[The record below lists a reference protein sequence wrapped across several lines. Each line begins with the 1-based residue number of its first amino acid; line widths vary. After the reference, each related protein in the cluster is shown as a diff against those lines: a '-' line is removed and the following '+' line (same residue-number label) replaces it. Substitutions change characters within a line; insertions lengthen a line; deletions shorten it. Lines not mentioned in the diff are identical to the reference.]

1 MKLHQ
6 LRYLAAVAQ
15 NGLNI
20 TAAAEKLHTSQPGVS
35 KQIKLL
41 EDELGFQIFVRD
53 GRNLSRVTPAGQQV
67 IDRAVRILREVQNIK
82 RLSDDFKDEARGS
95 LSIAT
100 THTQAR
106 YVLPGVIKQFREQYP
121 EVRLHLHQGTSE
133 QIGEMASLDRIDFA
147 IATGSQSLF
156 EGFSLL
162 PCYRWHRHVV
172 VPKNHPLAKVKKPT
186 LKQLAAHPII
196 TYVFS
201 FTGPSSLHDIF
212 AKEGLVPNVV
222 LTARDA
228 DVIKTYVRLG
238 LGIGIVASMSVD
250 PKEDADLVRDRHLA
264 PVPGT
269 RHLDRLPPRRPAAQV
284 PARLHA
290 AVRAAPHAAADRAGG
305 PRRDAGGRGR
315 AGERARAAGSIA
327 ATRQEDVQWN
337 VEQQTRG
344 RYAKLLA
351 GAEAIEIKATIPQS
365 QVKAALKRYN
375 LTERNDDERY
385 IYFFDTPRL
394 DLLKS
399 GIVARARRVVGDEHD
414 STIKFRPV
422 DPARVGKQWRKYK
435 DFKIEADASE
445 KGIVKSASFSMPVA
459 KGLIKKVV
467 AGDKGIA
474 ALFTE
479 EQEEFLKEMSG
490 KVPDLV
496 EARRCSARCARSAGT
511 SRTPPA
517 RGRSPR
523 NCGAARTARR

>member
-15 NGLNI
+15 SGLNI

-82 RLSDDFKDEARGS
+82 RLSDEFKDEARGS

-106 YVLPGVIKQFREQYP
+106 YVLPDVIKQFRDQYP

-156 EGFSLL
+156 DGYSLL

-172 VPKNHPLAKVKKPT
+172 VPKGHPLAKVKKPT
-186 LKQLAAHPII
+186 LKQLASYPII

-201 FTGPSSLHDIF
+201 FSGPSSLHEIF

-238 LGIGIVASMSVD
+238 LGIGIVASMAVEER
-250 PKEDADLVRDRHLA
+250 EDSDLVQVDTSHLFPA
-264 PVPGT
+264 HVTWIGF
-269 RHLDRLPPRRPAAQV
+269 RRGGLLRKYQLDFMQLF
-284 PARLHA
+284 
-290 AVRAAPHAAADRAGG
+290 APHLT
-305 PRRDAGGRGR
+305 RRVI
-315 AGERARAAGSIA
+315 ERAAGA
-327 ATRQEDVQWN
+327 ATQADV
-337 VEQQTRG
+337 
-344 RYAKLLA
+344 
-351 GAEAIEIKATIPQS
+351 
-365 QVKAALKRYN
+365 
-375 LTERNDDERY
+375 D
-385 IYFFDTPRL
+385 
-394 DLLKS
+394 
-399 GIVARARRVVGDEHD
+399 
-414 STIKFRPV
+414 
-422 DPARVGKQWRKYK
+422 
-435 DFKIEADASE
+435 
-445 KGIVKSASFSMPVA
+445 
-459 KGLIKKVV
+459 GLV
-467 AGDKGIA
+467 AG
-474 ALFTE
+474 LE
-479 EQEEFLKEMSG
+479 L
-490 KVPDLV
+490 PL
-496 EARRCSARCARSAGT
+496 R
-511 SRTPPA
+511 
-517 RGRSPR
+517 
-523 NCGAARTARR
+523 